1 MTGGHVMIKMINRR
15 TGTVMMVAED
25 RVSDY
30 QKNGHVLAD
39 PRGEVPAADPPNP
52 AKPVKKRG
60 SKK

>member
-39 PRGEVPAADPPNP
+39 PPNP